1 MKSNE
6 YETVHGFQP
15 IMDDNNQIP
24 GFNPLQ
30 LVRMT
35 SNGPKLELPYKKLWF
50 RKKYPNGK
58 MRSFA
63 LKITDQ
69 LAIIEARVFSDRRD
83 SEPISSYIAEIRK
96 DDVSSGQYI
105 QIAQE
110 LAADH
115 ALSDAGF
122 DIQFVPPAGF
132 KADPSQPL
140 RHAKIA
146 SLPKA
151 ETPTISSRIDEVK
164 PTAKTTDKPIVQN
177 QTKETALPQTEQPI
191 GVQQE
196 KAVKTEPE
204 NKGEASIQLEDFI
217 PLEEEETSPENPASP
232 SFTSDMPVE
241 KICSLMSL
249 EEANQYVVK
258 DGACKGW
265 SLAQVADRR
274 PASLKFYVNGYA
286 GTDNILRAG
295 AKLIL
300 DSRLKQAS

>member
-15 IMDDNNQIP
+15 IMDDSNQIP

-83 SEPISSYIAEIRK
+83 SEPISSYIAEIRN
-96 DDVSSGQYI
+96 DDAPNGQYI

-122 DIQFVPPAGF
+122 DIQFVPSAGF
-132 KADPSQPL
+132 KTEPSQPL
-140 RHAKIA
+140 HHAKIA
-146 SLPKA
+146 SLPKS
-151 ETPTISSRIDEVK
+151 ETSPRSSRFDDVK
-164 PTAKTTDKPIVQN
+164 PTAKAADKPMIQN
-177 QTKETALPQTEQPI
+177 QTRETALPPTEQPI
-191 GVQQE
+191 GAHQE
-196 KAVKTEPE
+196 KSVKTEPE
-204 NKGEASIQLEDFI
+204 NKGESPIQLEDFI
-217 PLEEEETSPENPASP
+217 PLEEETSPEIPDSP
-232 SFTSDMPVE
+232 SYTSDMPVE

-249 EEANQYVVK
+249 EEANNYIVK

-274 PASLKFYVNGYA
+274 PTSLKFYVNGYA

>member
-6 YETVHGFQP
+6 YETVHGFKP
-15 IMDDNNQIP
+15 IMEESNQIP

-35 SNGPKLELPYKKLWF
+35 PNGPKLEIPYKKLWF

-58 MRSFA
+58 VRSFA

-96 DDVSSGQYI
+96 EDAPNGQYI

-122 DIQFVPPAGF
+122 DIQFIPPADF
-132 KADPSQPL
+132 KAESSQPL
-140 RHAKIA
+140 HHAKIA

-151 ETPTISSRIDEVK
+151 ETPPIESKFDKVK
-164 PTAKTTDKPIVQN
+164 PTVKMADNPIVQN
-177 QTKETALPQTEQPI
+177 PTKETALPLAEQPI

-196 KAVKTEPE
+196 KTVKTEPE
-204 NKGEASIQLEDFI
+204 NKDESPIQLEDFI
-217 PLEEEETSPENPASP
+217 PLEEETSPDIPASP
-232 SFTSDMPVE
+232 SYTSDMPVE